1 MIMTQEEVYTIEEVA
16 KILKVSE
23 ETVRRLIA
31 SGELDARRVGRQY
44 RITRAALDK
53 FLGRD

>member
-1 MIMTQEEVYTIEEVA
+1 MLMTQEEVYTIEEVA

-31 SGELDARRVGRQY
+31 SGDLDARRVGRQY
-44 RITRAALDK
+44 RITRESINK
-53 FLGRD
+53 FLGRS